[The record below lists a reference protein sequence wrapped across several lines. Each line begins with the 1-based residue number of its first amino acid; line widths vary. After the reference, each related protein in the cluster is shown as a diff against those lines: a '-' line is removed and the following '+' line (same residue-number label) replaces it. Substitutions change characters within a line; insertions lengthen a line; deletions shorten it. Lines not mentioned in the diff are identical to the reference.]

1 MKKRMIYVLVI
12 AISILLVGCKTDEKK
27 SNEVSQNTSSVQ
39 ESKNEKNI
47 IMNIT
52 STADWLYTCESVE
65 ELNEHS
71 ACIVVGTV
79 KNEKAKVDDSCTIY
93 TEYEVEIDKTYK
105 GGLQAGDIVTVSRLG
120 GTILAKEY
128 FEKQDD
134 PKAEE
139 MRKEMEKNPENTYV
153 NFSFDGSWQPEAGK
167 QYVWFLEQN
176 DTDGTYEPINVYQ
189 GIYKIEGN
197 YVENYSSDENQ
208 EETGAVRNTKNR
220 KFFTDLEKEIKSVVK

>member
-1 MKKRMIYVLVI
+1 MKKRMIYVLAI
-12 AISILLVGCKTDEKK
+12 AISILLVGCKTDEKM

-39 ESKNEKNI
+39 ESKNGKNI

-79 KNEKAKVDDSCTIY
+79 KNEKAK
-93 TEYEVEIDKTYK
+93 
-105 GGLQAGDIVTVSRLG
+105 
-120 GTILAKEY
+120 EY

-153 NFSFDGSWQPEAGK
+153 NFSLDGSWQPEEGK

-208 EETGAVRNTKNR
+208 EGTGAVRNTKNR
-220 KFFTDLEKEIKSVVK
+220 MFFTDLEKEIKSVVK